1 MASENY
7 GIVGRHYSTFR
18 QPDPRIARAI
28 HAELDGID
36 SIVNIGAGTGSYEP
50 LDKLVAA
57 VEPSDTMIAQR
68 IDRDNTK
75 IYRAF
80 AENLPFESS
89 SFDAALAIL
98 TIHHWNNWQK
108 GLQEALRVAKFKV
121 VLFTWVG
128 MPKGFWLFDYFPE
141 IEHIDKAL
149 FPSVEQLSTVL
160 GNVDVKTVP
169 IPAGCK
175 DGFMCAY
182 WARPENYLNSRA
194 RSTISTFSRIGDVE
208 EGVKKLEK
216 DIESGEWQNKY
227 GYLQDLP
234 ELDFG
239 YRLIVSNKNAYQGAR
254 SDSSYVALRFRR
266 TALTL

>member
-1 MASENY
+1 MGSTIYEII
-7 GIVGRHYSTFR
+7 GKHYSEYR

-28 HAELDGID
+28 HAELDGIY
-36 SIVNIGAGTGSYEP
+36 SIINIGAGTGSYEP
-50 LDKLVAA
+50 LDKLFAA
-57 VEPSDTMIAQR
+57 VEPSDTMISQR
-68 IDRDNTK
+68 IDRNNTE

-98 TIHHWNNWQK
+98 TIHHRNNWQK
-108 GLQEALRVAKFKV
+108 GLQEALRVTRIKI

-149 FPSVEQLSTVL
+149 FPPVEQLSTVL
-160 GNVDVKTVP
+160 GKVDVKTVP
-169 IPAGCK
+169 SPADCA

-182 WARPENYLNSRA
+182 WARPENYLSSRL
-194 RSTISTFSRIGDVE
+194 RSAISTFSRIGDVK
-208 EGVKKLEK
+208 EGVKKLTI
-216 DIESGEWQNKY
+216 DLESGEWYNKY

-234 ELDFG
+234 ELDLG
-239 YRLIVSNKNAYQGAR
+239 YRLIVSNINA
-254 SDSSYVALRFRR
+254 
-266 TALTL
+266 